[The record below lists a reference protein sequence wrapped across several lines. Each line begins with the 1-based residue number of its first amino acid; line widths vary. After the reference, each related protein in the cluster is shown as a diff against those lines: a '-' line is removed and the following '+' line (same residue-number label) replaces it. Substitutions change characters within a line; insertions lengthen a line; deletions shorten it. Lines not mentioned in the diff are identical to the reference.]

1 MYIID
6 SQSFSNYVYVL
17 FMIAQFPPN
26 SERNVAY
33 TDPDICKRDGGGGVA
48 GYICLSKG
56 WGGSLLNAFNDFEF

>member
-33 TDPDICKRDGGGGVA
+33 TDPDICKRDGGGGGVA

-56 WGGSLLNAFNDFEF
+56 WGVVTKCI

>member
-33 TDPDICKRDGGGGVA
+33 TDPDICKRDGGGRGIHLFV
-48 GYICLSKG
+48 KG
-56 WGGSLLNAFNDFEF
+56 LGGSLLNAFNDFEF

>member
-33 TDPDICKRDGGGGVA
+33 TDPDICKRDGGGGSRDTFV
-48 GYICLSKG
+48 CQRV
-56 WGGSLLNAFNDFEF
+56 GGVVTNAFNDFEF

>member
-33 TDPDICKRDGGGGVA
+33 TDPDICKRDGGGGGSRDTFV
-48 GYICLSKG
+48 CERV
-56 WGGSLLNAFNDFEF
+56 GGVVTKCI

>member
-33 TDPDICKRDGGGGVA
+33 TDPDICKREGGGGRGIHLFV
-48 GYICLSKG
+48 KG
-56 WGGSLLNAFNDFEF
+56 LGGSLLNAFNDFEF